1 MTVCYM
7 IMSETITIMMYI
19 LIMTTIIMI
28 IMMIQVLRDN
38 LGNDWEEACATLMTE
53 MRMYELE
60 CLRRL
65 VQNILLPTKH
75 LSILVSP
82 PFQHLICTSF
92 MHLFNVIQDKYALN
106 LVLFY
111 HNFFLIYAE
120 TVPFN
125 DAIWD
130 EFNEQH
136 QHQSIKKCTKLVLF

>member
-1 MTVCYM
+1 M
-7 IMSETITIMMYI
+7 IEIMTIMMYI

-65 VQNILLPTKH
+65 VQNILFPTKY

-82 PFQHLICTSF
+82 PF
-92 MHLFNVIQDKYALN
+92 
-106 LVLFY
+106 
-111 HNFFLIYAE
+111 
-120 TVPFN
+120 
-125 DAIWD
+125 
-130 EFNEQH
+130 
-136 QHQSIKKCTKLVLF
+136 